1 MLIPDGFP
9 GQRLR
14 VLPRPLVREALAK
27 PLTSRLLVTDAGEFP
42 RAAEHGRFRAH
53 GAHETIVILCTS
65 GAGHAQLGDETY
77 DIAAGDAAIIPAY
90 TPHKYWADSVDP
102 WTIWWVHVSG
112 TDAEELTAAALGDH
126 GHPVV
131 PTRDMYTAVAL
142 VEQIVTALERD
153 ETTATLREASG
164 AAWNLLALLASDRL
178 RGPAGTADRIQIVQD
193 YLRQHLDS
201 HTSVSELARLAGLS
215 TSHFSAMFKAATGMG
230 VVEYVKRLRN
240 ARARELLISTDAS
253 VSDIARSV
261 GYPDAFYF
269 SRQFHTINGT
279 SPSEYR
285 LSYNA

>member
-14 VLPRPLVREALAK
+14 VLPRPLVREALAR
-27 PLTSRLLVTDAGEFP
+27 PVTSRLLVTDAGEFP
-42 RAAEHGRFRAH
+42 RAAEHGRSRVR
-53 GAHETIVILCTS
+53 GAHETIVILCTT
-65 GAGHAQLGDETY
+65 GAGHLQLGDDEY

-102 WTIWWVHVSG
+102 WTIWWVHVAGS
-112 TDAEELTAAALGDH
+112 DAAELTAAVLGEQ
-126 GHPVV
+126 GHPIVA
-131 PTRDMYTAVAL
+131 TRDVYSAVAL

-164 AAWNLLALLASDRL
+164 AAWNLLAQLASDRL

-215 TSHFSAMFKAATGMG
+215 TSHFSAMFKTATGMG

-240 ARARELLISTDAS
+240 ARARELLISTEAT
-253 VSDIARSV
+253 VADIARSV

-269 SRQFHTINGT
+269 SRQFHAINGT
-279 SPSEYR
+279 SPTEYR